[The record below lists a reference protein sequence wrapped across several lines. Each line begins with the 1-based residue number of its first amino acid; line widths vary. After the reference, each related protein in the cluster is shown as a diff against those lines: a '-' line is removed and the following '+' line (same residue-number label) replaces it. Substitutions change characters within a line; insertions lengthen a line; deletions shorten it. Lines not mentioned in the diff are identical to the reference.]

1 MRLIYSIIIGYALIT
16 PHCNGNGQAI
26 NNKTAA
32 QVETTQQRIPNN
44 NFDSSLFRN
53 STFQSKNYFI
63 CQANPHQYN
72 IEIFNKLPNS
82 AGVHTFETLAAL
94 KKEKLLFAV
103 NGGMF
108 EEDYSALGLLIS
120 NGKKEKNIN
129 LRKSSY
135 GNFYLLPNGVF
146 LIDSNNDAFIVKSEN
161 YSDKKHKPK
170 FATQS
175 GPMLVID
182 GNISSHFTKGSK
194 NTVIRN
200 GVGINEKGEA
210 IFVISREPVNFY
222 EFAELFK
229 DELKCKNALYL
240 DGVVS
245 QYFVPSIHQTP
256 NPGLP
261 LGVFITVSNK
271 TN

>member
-1 MRLIYSIIIGYALIT
+1 MKYILFAACMYAFS
-16 PHCNGNGQAI
+16 
-26 NNKTAA
+26 TASCQDDKKNDDKSA
-32 QVETTQQRIPNN
+32 EQVVQQEKDSSKSNS
-44 NFDSSLFRN
+44 DSSLFRTI
-53 STFQSKNYFI
+53 TFQSKTYFI
-63 CQANPHQYN
+63 CQANPHQYY

-82 AGVHTFETLAAL
+82 SGVYNFEKLAAL
-94 KKEKLLFAV
+94 KKDKLLFAV

-108 EEDYSALGLLIS
+108 EEDQSALGLLIS

-129 LRKSSY
+129 LKKSNY

-146 LIDSNNDAFIVKSEN
+146 LINDNNDALIIKSQN

-200 GVGINEKGEA
+200 GIGINEEGEVIFA
-210 IFVISREPVNFY
+210 ISEEPVNFY
-222 EFAELFK
+222 EFAELFR

-256 NPGLP
+256 KPGLP
-261 LGVFITVSNK
+261 LGVFITVSRK
-271 TN
+271 